1 MKVVY
6 TECLK
11 VFQIASVDAR
21 NELLAYLSTL
31 RMRMIPVSR
40 KLLME
45 MRMIPVT
52 RIFSIEMRMIPVS
65 RTFLMEMRMIPV
77 SRKLLM
83 EAEELVRWRQGCFPP
98 TEQRLSGSDESAKH

>member
-6 TECLK
+6 KECLK
-11 VFQIASVDAR
+11 VCQIASVDAR

-45 MRMIPVT
+45 
-52 RIFSIEMRMIPVS
+52 
-65 RTFLMEMRMIPV
+65 
-77 SRKLLM
+77 
-83 EAEELVRWRQGCFPP
+83 AEELVRWRQDCFLP
-98 TEQRLSGSDESAKH
+98 TEQRLSGSDEPANH